1 MTTRQTPAILVLS
14 LLLSGDLWA
23 QPSGSTPAGDPRSRV
38 RLPPGHRNVSELL
51 SRRQIVRLSAAERG
65 AGLRG
70 LAAFGQRAGGV
81 KIASDLAVLSADP
94 TGRDPTRPE
103 AYARMTRFVATRL
116 QEQGVLPAGDGK
128 RGSARY
134 LQRFAWDQRYE
145 TGRAVSDNVIGIRR
159 GDGTSN
165 EVVIVVAHLD
175 GLSAA
180 EKRWYERDA
189 RQPRS
194 MAGYQG
200 TNDNASAVAA
210 ALYLSDALGRLER
223 MRKRPLKRDVV
234 FLFPSAEEE
243 GLKGTEAFAK
253 LASHFSGK
261 RIVGVVNFEM
271 VGQGDARQVRFF
283 GGADGIAAGAN
294 PLYQRGMEQRTR
306 GAMAS
311 LVPGHARDG
320 GEGWF
325 ERSDHYVFARGGIPS
340 VMYLGE
346 PGAYHTPQDN
356 LGAIDPKTNRAVA
369 RHALR
374 LVAGLADDPRP
385 QPGVGRGLPFTVQ
398 TGYQGGVYP
407 AR

>member
-1 MTTRQTPAILVLS
+1 MSPLRREQVL
-14 LLLSGDLWA
+14 
-23 QPSGSTPAGDPRSRV
+23 
-38 RLPPGHRNVSELL
+38 
-51 SRRQIVRLSAAERG
+51 RLSAAERR

-81 KIASDLAVLSADP
+81 KIASDLQVMSSDP
-94 TGRDPTRPE
+94 SGRDPTQVA

-116 QEQGVLPAGDGK
+116 QEQGVLPAGDGR
-128 RGSARY
+128 RGSERY
-134 LQRFAWDQRYE
+134 LQRFAWDQRFE
-145 TGRAVSDNVIGIRR
+145 SGRAVSDNVVGVRR
-159 GDGTSN
+159 GDGSSD
-165 EVVIVVAHLD
+165 EAVVVVAHLD

-180 EKRWYERDA
+180 EKRWYEREAA
-189 RQPRS
+189 RQGKTRS

-210 ALYLSDALGRLER
+210 ALYISDALGRLER
-223 MRKRPLKRDVV
+223 VRKRPLKRDVI

-253 LASHFSGK
+253 LGRQFSGK

-283 GGADGIAAGAN
+283 GGADGLAAGAN
-294 PLYQRGMEQRTR
+294 PLYRRGMEQRTR

-325 ERSDHYVFARGGIPS
+325 GRSDHYIFAKGGIPS

-346 PGAYHTPQDN
+346 PGAYHTPDDN
-356 LGAIDPKTNRAVA
+356 IGAINPRTNRAVA

-374 LVAGLADDPRP
+374 LVAGLADDPSP
-385 QPGVGRGLPFTVQ
+385 QTGVGRSLPFSVT
-398 TGYQGGVYP
+398 TGYPGGVYP
-407 AR
+407 APASR